1 MRQWIHG
8 KASASFWFT
17 AIIYGITLVAVSYV
31 GVYLTYVAVP
41 TLIISGCIAWW
52 TRERSINP

>member
-8 KASASFWFT
+8 KASTIFWFT

-41 TLIISGCIAWW
+41 TLIISGCMAWW
-52 TRERSINP
+52 IREPPT

>member
-8 KASASFWFT
+8 KASVIFWFT
-17 AIIYGITLVAVSYV
+17 AITYGITLAAASYV
-31 GVYLTYVAVP
+31 GVYLTYIAAP

-52 TRERSINP
+52 TRNAS